1 MNYIFIG
8 KIVNT
13 HGIKGEIRIIS
24 DFPYKKEIYAHGNNL
39 YIGKNKIK
47 LTLNSYRHHKI
58 FDMVTFDGINDI
70 NDVIKYKGENIYFNR
85 DEVELPGLI
94 DSDYIGL
101 EVYDS
106 NKYIGIVTSIMK
118 NKQTDILVVEK
129 ENKKNLI
136 PNIPVF
142 VKSVDLD
149 KKCIYIESIE
159 GLIDEN

>member
-13 HGIKGEIRIIS
+13 HGIKGEIRILS
-24 DFPYKKEIYAHGNNL
+24 DFPYKKEIYARGNSL

-101 EVYDS
+101 EVYDKD
-106 NKYIGIVTSIMK
+106 NFIGRVTSIMK

-159 GLIDEN
+159 GLINED